1 MGACLSKAEAVRP
14 TGGSAPVPAA
24 VKNPGP
30 EATGTP
36 GPVSVLKSPQ
46 SVSPS
51 KPERVVS
58 VQLPMSAGTPSHGV
72 PSYAPPRRMSATSAA
87 SSGLGPTPSAIMA
100 VDRDDPM
107 VSTDWFPEYMPENV
121 MPPNMSD
128 KTTYS
133 SRGTRTSKANLLQA
147 QLTIRKT
154 KIVCTMGPACWS
166 EETLGRLIDAG
177 MNIARFNF
185 SHGDHKGHGE
195 VLERFRKVA
204 ADKKSNVACLMDTKG
219 PEIRTAMLRDH
230 KPITLEANQDIIV
243 EAVGDKYTEFAGYK
257 TEEETRIG
265 LSYAKLCESVL
276 PGNRILIA
284 DGTVVIEVKE
294 IVNETTLRGTVLNS
308 KELGERKNCN
318 LPGVVVD
325 IPVLTPKDIDDVQN
339 FCAKHKMDFIAASF
353 VQSGED
359 VRFIRKTLDD
369 AGGQD
374 VKIICKIEN
383 EAGLANIDE
392 IIRETDGIMVA
403 RGDLGM
409 EIPSEKV
416 SLAQKMIITKC
427 NVAGKFVITATQM
440 LESMVKNPLPTRA
453 EMTDVANAV
462 YDGTDAVMLSGET
475 ANGSFPAAA
484 VSIMSAI
491 SSNAE
496 LGLDYYSQFLFI
508 RRWNVVGYSKISC
521 LESTLSCAAQSA
533 IDFSEDL
540 DGNGV
545 IDADEG
551 ALVIVFSSSGRAANL
566 ISK

>member
-1 MGACLSKAEAVRP
+1 VRFIAGAKTHRP
-14 TGGSAPVPAA
+14 SELW
-24 VKNPGP
+24 KNPT
-30 EATGTP
+30 A
-36 GPVSVLKSPQ
+36 LHCIKS
-46 SVSPS
+46 
-51 KPERVVS
+51 
-58 VQLPMSAGTPSHGV
+58 LIT
-72 PSYAPPRRMSATSAA
+72 TS
-87 SSGLGPTPSAIMA
+87 I
-100 VDRDDPM
+100 DQ
-107 VSTDWFPEYMPENV
+107 
-121 MPPNMSD
+121 
-128 KTTYS
+128 
-133 SRGTRTSKANLLQA
+133 NLLSSPA
-147 QLTIRKT
+147 DSVRCT
-154 KIVCTMGPACWS
+154 KIVCTLGPACWS

>member
-1 MGACLSKAEAVRP
+1 
-14 TGGSAPVPAA
+14 
-24 VKNPGP
+24 
-30 EATGTP
+30 
-36 GPVSVLKSPQ
+36 
-46 SVSPS
+46 
-51 KPERVVS
+51 
-58 VQLPMSAGTPSHGV
+58 
-72 PSYAPPRRMSATSAA
+72 
-87 SSGLGPTPSAIMA
+87 
-100 VDRDDPM
+100 M

-475 ANGSFPAAA
+475 ANGSFPDTA
-484 VSIMSAI
+484 VAIMARI
-491 SSNAE
+491 CEQAE
-496 LGLDYYSQFLFI
+496 TGVNYYQVGTFI
-508 RRWNVVGYSKISC
+508 RDFTNRPFGTV
-521 LESTLSCAAQSA
+521 EATLCTVAKNAVD
-533 IDFSEDL
+533 I
-540 DGNGV
+540 
-545 IDADEG
+545 G
-551 ALVIVFSSSGRAANL
+551 AGKSSSR
-566 ISK
+566 